1 MLQEE
6 ASKIKESLK
15 GSLLDS
21 FTVSNGWLEKW
32 KATYVIRETRDD
44 VSIGTVKSW
53 IDGIPELVR
62 GYKLEDIWNMDEL
75 ELFFKIPFLKSWK
88 DCRVSPKISL
98 Y

>member
-21 FTVSNGWLEKW
+21 FTVSNGWLEKQ
-32 KATYVIRETRDD
+32 KATYVIRETRITGETND

-75 ELFFKIPFLKSWK
+75 ELFFKIPFLKS
-88 DCRVSPKISL
+88 
-98 Y
+98 

>member
-6 ASKIKESLK
+6 ASKIKENLK

-32 KATYVIRETRDD
+32 KATYVIRETR
-44 VSIGTVKSW
+44 
-53 IDGIPELVR
+53 DGIPELVR

-75 ELFFKIPFLKSWK
+75 ELFFKIPFLKS
-88 DCRVSPKISL
+88 
-98 Y
+98 